1 MKVRS
6 IICSFV
12 FDDHRRIFEEI
23 ELKEDNR
30 KDITSA
36 LKNDVHLSS
45 LSQSCTRIIIKSL
58 CETCLMT
65 YKCRI
70 EVSSLIPWALSLFL
84 VSRGVTWRKKLLL
97 VPSVMDDFHLVT
109 LKELRELYFETR

>member
-45 LSQSCTRIIIKSL
+45 LSQWMHTDHYQII
-58 CETCLMT
+58 M
-65 YKCRI
+65 RN
-70 EVSSLIPWALSLFL
+70 LSND
-84 VSRGVTWRKKLLL
+84 V
-97 VPSVMDDFHLVT
+97 
-109 LKELRELYFETR
+109 